1 MTAPAPTI
9 DARVA
14 ELLAAGTP
22 DQAAVL
28 VLETHGPGI
37 FRMLRGVF
45 HDDDVA
51 EDLYQRFS
59 MELWKSIARFEGRS
73 SVYTWA
79 YVLARCIVSWRLRQR
94 EHKREQR
101 LKTGQEEALLAEH
114 WSRTATPAWQRT
126 EVKNRFQELCQGLPK
141 EDRVLVMLRIG
152 ERMDWKQIAQ
162 VLDEESALADTAAVN
177 KEAARL
183 RKRFERVKG
192 KLRVA
197 LT

>member
-51 EDLYQRFS
+51 E
-59 MELWKSIARFEGRS
+59 
-73 SVYTWA
+73 
-79 YVLARCIVSWRLRQR
+79 
-94 EHKREQR
+94 
-101 LKTGQEEALLAEH
+101 
-114 WSRTATPAWQRT
+114 
-126 EVKNRFQELCQGLPK
+126 
-141 EDRVLVMLRIG
+141 
-152 ERMDWKQIAQ
+152 
-162 VLDEESALADTAAVN
+162 AA
-177 KEAARL
+177 
-183 RKRFERVKG
+183 
-192 KLRVA
+192 
-197 LT
+197 